1 MVNRLKIYLANL
13 TYDTLLL
20 GTDGF
25 PLNIGCIASY
35 SKKKFEGKLDFT
47 LFKYIDELDR
57 SIHDSPPEDRKS
69 VV

>member
-13 TYDTLLL
+13 TYDILLL

-35 SKKKFEGKLDFT
+35 SKKNFD
-47 LFKYIDELDR
+47 IN
-57 SIHDSPPEDRKS
+57 
-69 VV
+69 

>member
-1 MVNRLKIYLANL
+1 MANRLKIYLTNL

-35 SKKKFEGKLDFT
+35 SKKKFGDKLDFT
-47 LFKYIDELDR
+47 LFKYIDELDL
-57 SIHDSPPEDRKS
+57 
-69 VV
+69 